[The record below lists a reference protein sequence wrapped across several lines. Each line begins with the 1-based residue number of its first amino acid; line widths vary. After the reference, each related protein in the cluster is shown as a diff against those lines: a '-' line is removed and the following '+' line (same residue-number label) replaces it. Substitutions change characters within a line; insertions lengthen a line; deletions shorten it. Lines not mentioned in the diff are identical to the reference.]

1 MFERAIQ
8 AGPRVA
14 RIRSTTAPTCLG
26 LRASTLRRS
35 SFAGLDDWS
44 RTTHRPGPTSVSFS
58 LAWATP
64 PKPGAASIA
73 RSGTTLATESPPTT

>member
-35 SFAGLDDWS
+35 SLGVVFARVGDPAEARRCFDRALRYDPRNRVATDNLKALG
-44 RTTHRPGPTSVSFS
+44 RDGP
-58 LAWATP
+58 P
-64 PKPGAASIA
+64 PP
-73 RSGTTLATESPPTT
+73 R